1 MESSPLDSIFDSKPA
16 PAAIYESKALYDLG
30 ESWETSEI
38 LRRSFPMFQTFSSLR
53 INPDRM
59 LDSFNQLASIGATAD
74 SGVDRPTFSEAHLA
88 ARKWFRDQVEQSE
101 FEFRTDGAGN
111 HSALL
116 PVVAKERS
124 DRSNPQVNG
133 EIASSGDALL
143 AKTLILGSHL
153 DSVPNG
159 GRFDGALGVMA
170 ALEVLKT
177 VRENGIKLKVNLEA
191 MDFTDEEGTLVGL
204 LGSAAL
210 AGHLSQ
216 KDLDS
221 PRGGRDTL
229 VEGMKRAGLTEAGML
244 SAARTRV
251 SLAGYLELHIE
262 QGKRLER
269 VGADIGIVT
278 AIVGIGSYR
287 LSFIGKADHA
297 GTTTMEDRR
306 DASLGAGA
314 FTLAARELVMREFA
328 NCVVNVGK
336 MDFTPGAFNIVPA
349 QVDVSLEFRSPDGD
363 EFNRLDKALLDLAG
377 TEAARFGL
385 ELKMEFLGKHSPSMM
400 NDEVQIAFAEACD
413 DLGLT
418 HFSMPSGA
426 GHDAQ
431 SLAGLC
437 PVGMIF
443 VPSVDG
449 ASHSPREF
457 TKWEDCVNG
466 ANVLLQAVL
475 RLASG

>member
-1 MESSPLDSIFDSKPA
+1 MPS
-16 PAAIYESKALYDLG
+16 
-30 ESWETSEI
+30 T
-38 LRRSFPMFQTFSSLR
+38 FPSLR

-59 LDSFNQLASIGATAD
+59 LDAFNQLALIGGTAD
-74 SGVDRPTFSEAHLA
+74 SGVHRPSLSEAHLA
-88 ARKWFRDQVEQSE
+88 ARAWLREHIEASG

-111 HSALL
+111 HSAVL
-116 PVVAKERS
+116 PCDDPSA
-124 DRSNPQVNG
+124 P
-133 EIASSGDALL
+133 
-143 AKTLILGSHL
+143 TLILGSHL

-177 VRENGIKLKVNLEA
+177 VRENRIRLNVQLEA

-210 AGHLSQ
+210 AGHLS
-216 KDLDS
+216 KENLEK
-221 PRGGRDTL
+221 PRGGRERL
-229 VEGMKRAGLTEAGML
+229 VEGMARAGLSDEGML
-244 SAARTRV
+244 SAARKRE

-262 QGKRLER
+262 QGKRLEKS
-269 VGADIGIVT
+269 GTDIGIVT
-278 AIVGIGSYR
+278 AIVGIWSYK

-297 GTTTMEDRR
+297 GSTTMEDRR
-306 DASLGAGA
+306 DASLGASA
-314 FTLAARELVMREFA
+314 FTLAAREMVMRDFP

-336 MDFTPGAFNIVPA
+336 MEFAPGAFNIVPA
-349 QVDVSLEFRSPDGD
+349 QVDVSLEFRSPDED
-363 EFNRLDKALLDLAG
+363 EFNRLDKALLELAG
-377 TEAARFGL
+377 REAARFGL
-385 ELKMEFLGKHSPSMM
+385 DLQTEFLGKHSPSLM
-400 NDEVQIAFAEACD
+400 DADVRGAFAEACGT
-413 DLGLT
+413 LGLS
-418 HFSMPSGA
+418 HISLPSGA
-426 GHDAQ
+426 GHDGQ
-431 SLAGLC
+431 SLADLC

-475 RLASG
+475 RLGSGE